1 MNNANVLM
9 VDEKYQSYPEGIR
22 DKLLSLRQ
30 LVIDV
35 SKKIDL
41 PEQVQETL
49 NANEPSFVV
58 DGGSPI
64 RIDWKSQ
71 TPNQYAMYF
80 QCKTK
85 LIDTFKELYDDTFR
99 FDDDK
104 GIVFT
109 VDDAIATRELAH
121 CISLSLRYHQ
131 IKHLPLLGV

>member
-41 PEQVQETL
+41 PAQVQETI

-64 RIDWKSQ
+64 RIDWKSH

-85 LIDTFKELYDDTFR
+85 LVDTFKELYDDTFR

-109 VDDAIATRELAH
+109 VDDDIATRELAH